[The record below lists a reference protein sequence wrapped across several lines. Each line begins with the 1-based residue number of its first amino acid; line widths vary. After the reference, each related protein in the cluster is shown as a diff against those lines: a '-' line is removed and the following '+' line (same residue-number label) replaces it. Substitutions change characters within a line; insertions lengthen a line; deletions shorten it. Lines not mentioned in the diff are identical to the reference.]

1 MTTHRQSDLHV
12 THIKAASF
20 WGFGTTLYGW
30 RPAPDGGHIVTR
42 WITFLFF
49 PIVPLGS
56 YVIDFT
62 KDGRGALDYVISYL
76 GFIRDSLGGEPL
88 ASLCWRQVVNTYL
101 YVYMPWAI
109 GLCSS
114 FVVPIFVSRE
124 FHLVVSFIM
133 PSVIM
138 ASWFYAAIMMRRA
151 FRTR

>member
-1 MTTHRQSDLHV
+1 MTTHEQSDLHV
-12 THIKAASF
+12 THINAASF

-76 GFIRDSLGGEPL
+76 GFTRDSLGGNPL
-88 ASLCWRQVVNTYL
+88 RRCAGGKSLTRICTYTCRGRSGC
-101 YVYMPWAI
+101 AR
-109 GLCSS
+109 
-114 FVVPIFVSRE
+114 VPLFPFS
-124 FHLVVSFIM
+124 
-133 PSVIM
+133 
-138 ASWFYAAIMMRRA
+138 
-151 FRTR
+151 